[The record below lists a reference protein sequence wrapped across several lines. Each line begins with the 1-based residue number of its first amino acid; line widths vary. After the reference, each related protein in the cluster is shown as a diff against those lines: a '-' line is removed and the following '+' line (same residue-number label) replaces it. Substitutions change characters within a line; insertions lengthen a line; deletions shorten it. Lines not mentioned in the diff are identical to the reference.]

1 MNRIKAAFSSLVPG
15 NTVDSV
21 IKQGRA
27 RGRRE
32 LRGKALLLMY
42 LGDLKHVERVAPII
56 GE

>member
-1 MNRIKAAFSSLVPG
+1 MEK
-15 NTVDSV
+15 
-21 IKQGRA
+21 GRA
-27 RGRRE
+27 GGRGE